1 MIEIILV
8 QGFCPGWKIKLLNFL
23 SLVTMRHIVP
33 PRGGGTGVNFCWV
46 CAAGL
51 LEPLPNYSLFC
62 GQLQAPSWSLLGK
75 YVIFA
80 IPT

>member
-8 QGFCPGWKIKLLNFL
+8 QGFCPDWKIKLLNFL

-33 PRGGGTGVNFCWV
+33 LGGTGVNFCWV

-51 LEPLPNYSLFC
+51 LEPLLNYSLFY
-62 GQLQAPSWSLLGK
+62 GQL
-75 YVIFA
+75 
-80 IPT
+80 